1 MLNKQLYQEVLARLK
16 DASRRKRSELW
27 ESHTWMLHRDN
38 APAHSSLLNTNC
50 LANRQTSVGCH
61 PPYSP
66 DFLLFSKLKTIL
78 KGRRFQTIEEIQEN
92 AVRELRTVTESALQ
106 KEFHQLKKR
115 WENCIA
121 SRGDCIEG
129 DST

>member
-1 MLNKQLYQEVLARLK
+1 VPHPPFSPDL
-16 DASRRKRSELW
+16 
-27 ESHTWMLHRDN
+27 
-38 APAHSSLLNTNC
+38 APA
-50 LANRQTSVGCH
+50 
-61 PPYSP
+61 

-78 KGRRFQTIEEIQEN
+78 KRRRFQTIEEIQEN
-92 AVRELRTVTESALQ
+92 AVRELRTVTESSLQ

-115 WENCIA
+115 WESCIA